1 MSKSGSF
8 VYTDAVAVTTKDVAS
23 TNIKVSYGS
32 ATISYNGYFEV
43 YLDGYRYA
51 EGKQDGNS
59 TKWTV
64 SFKDQVTIKGLDPGK
79 TYHYCISV
87 NGAKGKEVSFTTKSL
102 DLSGTTVQA
111 KETTILDSKVHGTWD
126 FTITSNLASLLPNNK
141 IRFGATNALL
151 YDYVE
156 EYKES
161 FVEYLA
167 GNEAYSSST
176 KSPYR
181 VSHPWSIG
189 AHSEN
194 ALDDLGI
201 LEEIKDREEKGIADE
216 DDLKIYDI
224 AAYRIIGQALIW
236 PVRAFVE
243 IDGERVYIG
252 KSFDEKY

>member
-79 TYHYCISV
+79 TYKYCISV

-141 IRFGATNALL
+141 IRFGAANALL

-156 EYKES
+156 EYEES

-181 VSHPWSIG
+181 VAHPWSIG
-189 AHSEN
+189 AHSYD
-194 ALDDLGI
+194 ALNDCDIMDDLNRD
-201 LEEIKDREEKGIADE
+201 IKNGIATE
-216 DDLKIYDI
+216 AQK
-224 AAYRIIGQALIW
+224 AAYDNLVGRIIDQAYIW

-252 KSFDEKY
+252 NRFDEKY

>member
-64 SFKDQVTIKGLDPGK
+64 SFKDQVVIKGLDPGK
-79 TYHYCISV
+79 TYKYCISV
-87 NGAKGKEVSFTTKSL
+87 NGAKGKEVNFTTKSL

-111 KETTILDSKVHGTWD
+111 KETTILDSEVHGTWD

-141 IRFGATNALL
+141 IRFGAANALL

-156 EYKES
+156 EYEES

-181 VSHPWSIG
+181 VAHPWSIG
-189 AHSEN
+189 YHTWEAEDCEAVFSEV
-194 ALDDLGI
+194 GMH
-201 LEEIKDREEKGIADE
+201 IKDGTATEAEKAV
-216 DDLKIYDI
+216 YDYYVGVI
-224 AAYRIIGQALIW
+224 IDQAYIW

-252 KSFDEKY
+252 NRFDEKY